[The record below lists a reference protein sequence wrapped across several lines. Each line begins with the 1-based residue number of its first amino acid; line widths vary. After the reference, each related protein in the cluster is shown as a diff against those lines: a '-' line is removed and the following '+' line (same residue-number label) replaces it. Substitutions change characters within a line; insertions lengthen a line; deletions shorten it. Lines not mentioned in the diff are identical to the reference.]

1 MTSGLKL
8 NKSKCT
14 VLRVGKLKQSNVQ
27 YKKEMK
33 FHWTFDEATT
43 LGITLTN
50 NEKDT
55 VLKNILPKLQN
66 FKNCLKSWHHRKL
79 TLIGKNTVLKTF
91 ALPKLI
97 YVLTP
102 DKIKRTQLIQSV
114 ENGGIQLTNIDSF
127 LNAIKCSWVKRYLD
141 NTNTST
147 WKLFY
152 QKILKK
158 YGDSLLFEC
167 NINNTILHEIANENI
182 FLSDVLSA
190 WSDVT
195 HNLETQN
202 SSKTILWNNKDITS
216 NNKTFFYKDWFER
229 SIKYVDQLYDYRI
242 KDFYSFDNICYIY
255 GIPSN
260 NFLKYYTL
268 IKSIPIHI
276 KSEINTNNTPCTQTT
291 FVENILGRKNK
302 TNTIFYTLQIKKPT
316 ENSKIQNKWQVLF
329 GENELNWKH
338 IFTMPYKA
346 TIESTL
352 RNFQYKYIH
361 RIIATNKYLF
371 KCKLSNSNLCDFCS
385 ENIETIEHLFWEC
398 KHIQPIWNQL
408 ISFLEQHQLNV
419 KLSFLNVSFG
429 INSLKSIDC
438 NNIVNF
444 MVILMKYFI
453 LNMKYKKQVPNFNC
467 FVHSLKL
474 KIQIE
479 KEIALRNDTLQI
491 FEQKW
496 NRIKFS

>member
-1 MTSGLKL
+1 MEATATGGRAIEAWSLFADDATYFLNDNYDSFHNLIESLTLYGMISGLKL

-14 VLRVGKLKQSNVQ
+14 VLRGVC
-27 YKKEMK
+27 E
-33 FHWTFDEATT
+33 
-43 LGITLTN
+43 
-50 NEKDT
+50 
-55 VLKNILPKLQN
+55 
-66 FKNCLKSWHHRKL
+66 
-79 TLIGKNTVLKTF
+79 
-91 ALPKLI
+91 
-97 YVLTP
+97 
-102 DKIKRTQLIQSV
+102 

-127 LNAIKCSWVKRYLD
+127 VKAIKCSWVKRYLD
-141 NTNTST
+141 NTNTSK

-167 NINNTILHEIANENI
+167 NISNTILHEIANI

-195 HNLETQN
+195 HKLETKT

-229 SIKYVDQLYDYRI
+229 SIKYVDQLYEFRI
-242 KDFYSFDNICYIY
+242 KDFYSFDDICYIY

-260 NFLKYYTL
+260 NFLNYYTL

-276 KSEINTNNTPCTQTT
+276 KSEINTNNAPCTQTK

-302 TNTIFYTLQIKKPT
+302 TNKILYTLQIKNPT

-346 TIESTL
+346 TVESTL
-352 RNFQYKYIH
+352 RNFQYKYFHI
-361 RIIATNKYLF
+361 IIATNKYLF

-408 ISFLEQHQLNV
+408 ASFLEQQQLNV
-419 KLSFLNVSFG
+419 KLSFLN
-429 INSLKSIDC
+429 ITNL
-438 NNIVNF
+438 
-444 MVILMKYFI
+444 
-453 LNMKYKKQVPNFNC
+453 
-467 FVHSLKL
+467 
-474 KIQIE
+474 
-479 KEIALRNDTLQI
+479 
-491 FEQKW
+491 
-496 NRIKFS
+496 

>member
-1 MTSGLKL
+1 MSTLIIDFIICIEYLSHHIQSNKHIKGISLEPDEEIKQSLFADDATYCLNNNYESFHNLIESLTLYGMTSGLKL

-33 FHWTFDEATT
+33 FNWTSDEATT
-43 LGITLTN
+43 LGITFTN

-55 VLKNILPKLQN
+55 VLKIIIRKLQN
-66 FKNCLKSWHHRKL
+66 FKKLLKIMASSLTYTNRK
-79 TLIGKNTVLKTF
+79 KHK
-91 ALPKLI
+91 
-97 YVLTP
+97 
-102 DKIKRTQLIQSV
+102 
-114 ENGGIQLTNIDSF
+114 NGGIQLTNIDSF

-141 NTNTST
+141 NTNTSK

-167 NINNTILHEIANENI
+167 NISKTILHEIANENI
-182 FLSDVLSA
+182 FLSDVLS
-190 WSDVT
+190 
-195 HNLETQN
+195 TQT

-229 SIKYVDQLYDYRI
+229 SIKYVDHLYDNRI
-242 KDFYSFDNICYIY
+242 KDFYSFNNICYIY

-276 KSEINTNNTPCTQTT
+276 KSETNTNNTPCTQTA

-302 TNTIFYTLQIKKPT
+302 SNKIFYTLQIKNPT

-352 RNFQYKYIH
+352 RNFQYKYTNT
-361 RIIATNKYLF
+361 IIATNKY
-371 KCKLSNSNLCDFCS
+371 N
-385 ENIETIEHLFWEC
+385 
-398 KHIQPIWNQL
+398 
-408 ISFLEQHQLNV
+408 
-419 KLSFLNVSFG
+419 
-429 INSLKSIDC
+429 
-438 NNIVNF
+438 
-444 MVILMKYFI
+444 
-453 LNMKYKKQVPNFNC
+453 
-467 FVHSLKL
+467 
-474 KIQIE
+474 
-479 KEIALRNDTLQI
+479 
-491 FEQKW
+491 
-496 NRIKFS
+496 